1 MVITHPIGSGP
12 PEQTVVDDRKWG
24 QISVVWTHRFRVD
37 AGVDEI
43 YERGLAAD
51 RWFAF
56 YPAYRGI
63 DAVDDNWPQTG
74 STIVLRYSLA
84 GPLTMRLRQTVVRH
98 EREVFIEWDEQGLGG
113 FWMDRPRFD
122 FEANEDG
129 STMVTL
135 TVRPTS
141 RFLVAR
147 PLIWL
152 ISLPFAKLTP
162 KAMKTFA
169 ASIEQSDSG
178 TD

>member
-1 MVITHPIGSGP
+1 MG
-12 PEQTVVDDRKWG
+12 
-24 QISVVWTHRFRVD
+24 WTHQFRVNAD
-37 AGVDEI
+37 VEDI
-43 YERGLAAD
+43 YSRGLAAD
-51 RWFAF
+51 RWFTF

-63 DAVDDNWPQTG
+63 ETVDEDWPQQG
-74 STIVLRYSLA
+74 STIVLRYRLA
-84 GPLTMRLRQTVVRH
+84 GPLTMRLRQTVVQH
-98 EREVFIEWDEQGLGG
+98 EQGVSIEWDEQSLGG

-141 RFLVAR
+141 RFLAAR

-152 ISLPFAKLTP
+152 ISLLFTKLTP

-169 ASIEQSDSG
+169 ASIERDESG
-178 TD
+178 PG